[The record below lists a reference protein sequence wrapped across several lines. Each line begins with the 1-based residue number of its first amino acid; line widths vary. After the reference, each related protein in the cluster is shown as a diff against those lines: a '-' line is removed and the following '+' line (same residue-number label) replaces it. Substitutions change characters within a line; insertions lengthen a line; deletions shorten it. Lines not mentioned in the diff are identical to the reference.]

1 MKTLVRILLFVIFS
15 AILLS
20 LCRCSDNKDSQPI
33 PKCEEVN
40 KLTPYNQDQIIDEL
54 RVTDLKELKQGC
66 DTLYWIFVFEN
77 NNKGYTTNY
86 IKNAMCRTHSGQW
99 CK

>member
-1 MKTLVRILLFVIFS
+1 MKTLTRILLFIIFS
-15 AILLS
+15 AILLL
-20 LCRCSDNKDSQPI
+20 LCRCSDDSDSPI

-40 KLTPYNQDQIIDEL
+40 KLTPYNQGQIIDEL
-54 RVTDLKELKQGC
+54 RGTNLKELKQGC

-77 NNKGYTTNY
+77 NKKGYTTNY
-86 IKNAMCRTHSGQW
+86 IKNAMCRTHSGEW